1 MRKRDRRD
9 YEFDSVASGRGTW
22 AGDFFTTDG
31 IKPSGLHRSLELACL
46 HQAPNLSMEN
56 LFLGELTEKIVG
68 PDLIVNES
76 VIVDA
81 KVVDDFAYAHISQ
94 MFGYPTIT
102 GLRLALLLNFRNP
115 TLQWRR
121 VIL

>member
-1 MRKRDRRD
+1 
-9 YEFDSVASGRGTW
+9 
-22 AGDFFTTDG
+22 
-31 IKPSGLHRSLELACL
+31 
-46 HQAPNLSMEN
+46 MEN